1 MLGPICQ
8 DEATPTAD
16 GMDGERMADSDGV
29 STLMHANLL
38 EVFGQRDP
46 GLRREAMGRTYAEDI
61 VFTDPEGTVQG
72 YDAVDEQVRKVL
84 DKAPETFVF
93 VPDGPLYVLPDAAAL
108 PWRFGPEGGPPAAR
122 GIDVAAISNG
132 RITLLRTLLAA

>member
-1 MLGPICQ
+1 
-8 DEATPTAD
+8 
-16 GMDGERMADSDGV
+16 MADSDGV